1 MNGLV
6 GASDSFDHDFR
17 RYTNVYVGLCMY
29 YMYVSSLLVGG
40 MGPRLNS
47 TRPDPTHGSTQPMD
61 NSGVSPVGQCSS
73 RRTVK
78 VQVRAPQ
85 D

>member
-1 MNGLV
+1 M
-6 GASDSFDHDFR
+6 
-17 RYTNVYVGLCMY
+17 

-40 MGPRLNS
+40 MGPRLNP

-78 VQVRAPQ
+78 VQVLAPQ